1 MRNPLGRRQPR
12 ISAARRPARTA
23 LDRPQLARAGRHRD
37 RRRRRSG
44 DHACGRCRG
53 RSAGRRGAHR
63 CARRRS
69 LLALQRRHWPRIGS
83 RAAVRDHGRALG
95 RGLLPRTH
103 RAIDRQ
109 RRHRQSD
116 RGHRRLRGIGW
127 HQRMNSDTPDPGV
140 TRMRGAADASTGGET
155 KSRDSRTRQRAPEGG
170 AAAAGAEFEAGAL
183 LKGRFE
189 LKSLVGRGGMGI
201 VWAAVDRRKLEARD
215 PNPEVAVKILN
226 SSASQHPQAFVA
238 LQREASKAQTLAH
251 PNIATVFDFDRD
263 GANVFIT
270 MELLHGQPLD
280 AAIRAVRNHGLGR
293 TAALPVIRGIAEGLA
308 YAHRKGIVHSD
319 LKPANIFLLADGT
332 PKVLDFGIARAVPS
346 AASAGPKDEFDAGS
360 LGAYT
365 EAYATDE
372 MVQGA
377 DPAPAD
383 DIYALG
389 IICYELLTGK
399 HPFQDKAAGAAR
411 AAGLTAPPIRSLRR
425 REWRTLARAL
435 SFDRAER
442 PRDAA
447 EFIRQFFGA
456 TRLRNALVA
465 AVVLL
470 AFAASVLWYRN
481 YQQSGPAVAFEDL
494 PADTQQQ
501 IKS

>member
-1 MRNPLGRRQPR
+1 
-12 ISAARRPARTA
+12 
-23 LDRPQLARAGRHRD
+23 
-37 RRRRRSG
+37 
-44 DHACGRCRG
+44 
-53 RSAGRRGAHR
+53 
-63 CARRRS
+63 
-69 LLALQRRHWPRIGS
+69 
-83 RAAVRDHGRALG
+83 
-95 RGLLPRTH
+95 
-103 RAIDRQ
+103 
-109 RRHRQSD
+109 
-116 RGHRRLRGIGW
+116 
-127 HQRMNSDTPDPGV
+127 MNSDPPGAGL
-140 TRMRGAADASTGGET
+140 TRSRDAGGET
-155 KSRDSRTRQRAPEGG
+155 VSRDSRTRVRAADTLQ
-170 AAAAGAEFEAGAL
+170 AAEAAEFEAGTL

-189 LKSLVGRGGMGI
+189 LKTLVGRGGMGI
-201 VWAAVDRRKLEARD
+201 VWSAVDRRKLEARD

-226 SSASQHPQAFVA
+226 RSASQHPQAFVA

-270 MELLHGQPLD
+270 MELLRGQPLD

-319 LKPANIFLLADGT
+319 LKPANIFLLSDGT
-332 PKVLDFGIARAVPS
+332 PKILDFGIARAVPS

-389 IICYELLTGK
+389 IICYELLSGK

-411 AAGLTAPPIRSLRR
+411 AAGLTAPPIRGLRR

-447 EFIRQFFGA
+447 ELMRQFFGA
-456 TRLRNALVA
+456 TRARNALIA

-470 AFAASVLWYRN
+470 ALVASVLWYRN
-481 YQQSGPAVAFEDL
+481 YRQSGPAVAFEDL

-501 IKS
+501 IKSDFAEGDKAWAFYTQEHVGNALTDSLDYFAKAYALHPRDRDAVRGLERAADEFLKRVRADPEALRTTAQTLADSSEFFKSYPPVVDALGR

>member
-1 MRNPLGRRQPR
+1 MKPDPPG
-12 ISAARRPARTA
+12 
-23 LDRPQLARAGRHRD
+23 AG
-37 RRRRRSG
+37 
-44 DHACGRCRG
+44 
-53 RSAGRRGAHR
+53 
-63 CARRRS
+63 
-69 LLALQRRHWPRIGS
+69 L
-83 RAAVRDHGRALG
+83 
-95 RGLLPRTH
+95 T
-103 RAIDRQ
+103 
-109 RRHRQSD
+109 
-116 RGHRRLRGIGW
+116 RLRDAG
-127 HQRMNSDTPDPGV
+127 SVPDE
-140 TRMRGAADASTGGET
+140 GANKGET
-155 KSRDSRTRQRAPEGG
+155 RSRETASRDSRTRVRA
-170 AAAAGAEFEAGAL
+170 ADALLAAGAAEFEAGTL

-189 LKSLVGRGGMGI
+189 LKTLVGRGGMGI
-201 VWAAVDRRKLEARD
+201 VWSAVDRRKLEARD

-293 TAALPVIRGIAEGLA
+293 AAALPVIRGIAEGLA

-332 PKVLDFGIARAVPS
+332 PKILDFGIARAVPS
-346 AASAGPKDEFDAGS
+346 AASAGPQDEFDAGS

-411 AAGLTAPPIRSLRR
+411 AAGLSAPPIRSLRR

-456 TRLRNALVA
+456 TRARNALIA

-470 AFAASVLWYRN
+470 ALAASILWYRN
-481 YQQSGPAVAFEDL
+481 YQQSGPTVAFEDL

-501 IKS
+501 IKFDFAEGDKAWAFYTQAHVGDALTDSVEHYAMAYALHPRDRDAVRGLKRAADESLKLARTNPESLRTMAQRLADTSEFFKTYPPVVDALRPIDAP